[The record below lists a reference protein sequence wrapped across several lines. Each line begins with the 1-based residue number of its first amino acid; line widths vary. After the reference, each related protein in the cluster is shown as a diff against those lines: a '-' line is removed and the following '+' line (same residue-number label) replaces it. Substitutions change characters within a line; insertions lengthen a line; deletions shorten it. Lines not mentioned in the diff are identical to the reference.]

1 MMIYATEDTFDS
13 LIQHPLVC
21 VDFFADWCGPCHVLK
36 PVLNR
41 LEKEFGDVQFIL
53 VDTEVQTTVV
63 ESMNITS
70 LPTLVFFK
78 EGYEVDRIL
87 GYVNDDEISRRIVAI
102 KEKKHV

>member
-21 VDFFADWCGPCHVLK
+21 VDFFADWCGPCHMLK

-41 LEKEFGDVQFIL
+41 LEQSFDDVLFIQ
-53 VDTEVQTTVV
+53 VDTEVHATVV
-63 ESMNITS
+63 ESMNIST

-87 GYVNDDEISRRIVAI
+87 GYVNDDDISHRILAI